1 MNINIHKEL
10 DKIRHSF
17 SKVKEDLMHISS
29 QVHEAY
35 GDMMSKHELL
45 KSEVSFLSSQVKGFQ
60 HSLLN
65 QRNSQHSDE
74 SVHKPQI
81 EFLKST
87 IKDLKSEVSEAQKIH
102 NQLTTDIN
110 HMKKNKIESR
120 ELQGIHEKLHTTELE
135 VFLLKERMLEKD
147 IEIKQLKEMSKKLF
161 EIVEDLSNVEMHI
174 IEHKNTNK
182 KVHA

>member
-1 MNINIHKEL
+1 MNINIHHEL
-10 DKIRHSF
+10 DRIRHSF
-17 SKVKEDLMHISS
+17 SKVKEDLLHISS

-35 GDMMSKHELL
+35 DDMMKKHELL
-45 KSEVSFLSSQVKGFQ
+45 RSEVSFLSSQVKGFQ
-60 HSLLN
+60 HTILN
-65 QRNSQHSDE
+65 QKSSQSTD
-74 SVHKPQI
+74 SIHKPQI

-110 HMKKNKIESR
+110 HMKKHKIESR

-147 IEIKQLKEMSKKLF
+147 IEIKQLREMSKKLF
-161 EIVEDLSNVEMHI
+161 EIVEDLSSVEMHI
-174 IEHKNTNK
+174 VENTQSTTK
-182 KVHA
+182 IQS